1 MVILEII
8 KILVQTVW
16 GLFSGIVGALVEILP
31 EMLEL
36 KRTLN
41 AFIPTPTEIIAFGL
55 GVPMVLVSVT
65 VALMKLAKRFY
76 YT

>member
-16 GLFSGIVGALVEILP
+16 GLSSGIVGALVEILP

-36 KRTLN
+36 KRALN
-41 AFIPTPTEIIAFGL
+41 AFIPTQTEIIAFWL
-55 GVPMVLVSVT
+55 GVPMALVSVT